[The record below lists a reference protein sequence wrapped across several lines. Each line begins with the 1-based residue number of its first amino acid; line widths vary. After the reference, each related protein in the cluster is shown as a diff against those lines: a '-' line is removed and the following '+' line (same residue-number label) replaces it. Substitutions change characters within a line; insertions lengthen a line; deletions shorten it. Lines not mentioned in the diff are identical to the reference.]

1 MTDSPLFTYV
11 VPFVGVVLVAVG
23 IAAAVPGA
31 YDLIQEEI
39 TTCGAPSIAVESAT
53 ATEQRFGEGP
63 RIELAAFDIGELAPA
78 EQAAVREALVDPVG
92 EAQVQGPFPNEAAFR
107 DGALVTVDGQR
118 HYATV
123 VAENPCFEA
132 APLQLPLGVFAIA
145 LGGVAL
151 LSPPAYRWLVALERA

>member
-1 MTDSPLFTYV
+1 MSDSPLFTYV
-11 VPFVGVVLVAVG
+11 VPFLGVVLVAVG

-39 TTCGAPSIAVESAT
+39 TTCGAPSIAVESAA
-53 ATEQRFGEGP
+53 ATEQRLEGS
-63 RIELAAFDIGELAPA
+63 RVELAAFDIDELPPA

-92 EAQVQGPFPNEAAFR
+92 EAQVTGPFPHEAAFR
-107 DGALVTVDGQR
+107 DGALVTVEGQR

-132 APLQLPLGVFAIA
+132 APLQLPLGVFAVA
-145 LGGVAL
+145 LGAVAIL
-151 LSPPAYRWLVALERA
+151 APPAYRRLVALEEG